1 MVHQDR
7 DAVGRSLPSLHEMT
21 REHFRYLVKQSLDTL
36 PSRFRARI
44 ENVAVV
50 VEDLPAGQQDPMRIL
65 ESNPRAGLIL
75 GQFVGI
81 PRTQKSVW
89 EISWPDRI
97 VLYQKNIEA
106 VCGNDDQIREQVRLT
121 VLHEF
126 GHYFGMSEKQLE
138 DV

>member
-1 MVHQDR
+1 MN
-7 DAVGRSLPSLHEMT
+7 
-21 REHFRYLVKQSLDTL
+21 RERFRHLVTESLDTL
-36 PSRFRARI
+36 PFRYRARI

-50 VEDLPAGQQDPMRIL
+50 VEDLPAGQQDPGQIL
-65 ESNPRAGLIL
+65 KSNPRAGLIL

-89 EISWPDRI
+89 ETAWPDRI

-106 VCGNDDQIREQVRLT
+106 VCRNDDQIREQVRLT
-121 VLHEF
+121 ILHEF
-126 GHYFGMSEKQLE
+126 GHYFGMNEKQLE